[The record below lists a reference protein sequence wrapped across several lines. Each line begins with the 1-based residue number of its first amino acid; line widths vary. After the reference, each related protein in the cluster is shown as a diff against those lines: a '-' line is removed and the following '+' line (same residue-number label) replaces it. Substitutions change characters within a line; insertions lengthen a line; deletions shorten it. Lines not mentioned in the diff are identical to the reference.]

1 MKRMKRLII
10 TGLCVLFASSM
21 VWGDWV
27 PGDTFKMHFPQLP
40 DPTGWDVY
48 ADASQQWP
56 SGPGHVADDWL
67 CTESGA
73 VGGIHVWG
81 SWQND
86 VADVIATVHV
96 GIYADIPDPGGSAFS
111 MPGALLWER
120 DFSSTEITVRDYGT
134 GDQGFFIPDA
144 WGMAATVLPND
155 HSLFHQINIESIP
168 DPFIQAE
175 NTIYWL
181 GIEVT
186 HANNNA
192 LWGWKTSQ
200 DHWNDNAVSY
210 DFYPQEWHELSD
222 PSTQLQMDMAFVITA
237 VPEPATMMLLGLGG
251 LALLR
256 LRRRAVRVSDEG
268 ETGCV

>member
-1 MKRMKRLII
+1 MRQLVIAS
-10 TGLCVLFASSM
+10 LCVLLASS
-21 VWGDWV
+21 VALGDWD
-27 PGDTFKMHFPQLP
+27 PGDDFKMHFPQLP
-40 DPTGWDVY
+40 NPSGWDVY

-73 VGGIHVWG
+73 VGGIHLWG
-81 SWQND
+81 SWQAD
-86 VADVIATVHV
+86 AADVIATVHV
-96 GIYADIPDPGGSAFS
+96 KIYSDIDEDGSSIYS
-111 MPGALLWER
+111 MPGDLLWQR

-134 GDQGFFIPDA
+134 GDQGVFFPDA
-144 WGMAATVLPND
+144 FGAPANALPND

-175 NTIYWL
+175 NTVYWL

-186 HANNNA
+186 HANKNA

-200 DHWNDNAVSY
+200 DHWNDSAVSY
-210 DFYPQEWHELSD
+210 DFYPQEWHGLLD
-222 PSTQLQMDMAFVITA
+222 PFAQVPLDMAFVITP

-251 LALLR
+251 LALR
-256 LRRRAVRVSDEG
+256 CFRRRAVRVSDKG